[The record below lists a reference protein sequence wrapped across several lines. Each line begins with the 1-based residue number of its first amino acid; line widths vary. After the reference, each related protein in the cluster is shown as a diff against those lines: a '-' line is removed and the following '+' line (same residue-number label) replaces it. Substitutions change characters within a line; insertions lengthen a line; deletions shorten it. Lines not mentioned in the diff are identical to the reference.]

1 MENTNQPF
9 ALDTNAD
16 FMLNAFMNAVNQHID
31 KRIEKRLTTI
41 NEAAIT
47 DYVNRAVAAQVKAHV
62 EASIRESL
70 ANTQVMSTLDLEFER
85 KVKTIVHEAVEEHKQ
100 SEDHPTTDDIRNTV
114 EDMDLT
120 DNLTAKVEEIVGDVD
135 LSSNLESAIEA
146 YLTDNHYASVD
157 YVDEKMDN
165 LEDADGFK
173 SAVKDVVKDMNFE
186 ITVARY

>member
-1 MENTNQPF
+1 MENTNQNF

-16 FMLNAFMNAVNQHID
+16 FMLNAFMHAVNQHID
-31 KRIEKRLTTI
+31 KRIEARLKTI

-47 DYVNRAVAAQVKAHV
+47 DYVQQAITARLSDTATNM
-62 EASIRESL
+62 
-70 ANTQVMSTLDLEFER
+70 QVMATLDTQLEA
-85 KVKTIVHEAVEEHKQ
+85 KIKQMIDAAIYDHKDAEEHN
-100 SEDHPTTDDIRNTV
+100 TRDDIRNTV

-165 LEDADGFK
+165 LEDAAGFK
-173 SAVKDVVKDMNFE
+173 SAVKDVVKDMTFE
-186 ITVARY
+186 INVRSY

>member
-1 MENTNQPF
+1 MENTTPSNPLF
-9 ALDTNAD
+9 AVIQT
-16 FMLNAFMNAVNQHID
+16 AVDAHINSL
-31 KRIEKRLTTI
+31 IEARLKTI

-70 ANTQVMSTLDLEFER
+70 ANTQVLATLDLEFER
-85 KVKTIVHEAVEEHKQ
+85 KVKTIVHEAFEEHKQ
-100 SEDHPTTDDIRNTV
+100 SEDHPTNDDIRNVV

-120 DNLTAKVEEIVGDVD
+120 SNLTEKIEEIVD
-135 LSSNLESAIEA
+135 EKIEE
-146 YLTDNHYASVD
+146 